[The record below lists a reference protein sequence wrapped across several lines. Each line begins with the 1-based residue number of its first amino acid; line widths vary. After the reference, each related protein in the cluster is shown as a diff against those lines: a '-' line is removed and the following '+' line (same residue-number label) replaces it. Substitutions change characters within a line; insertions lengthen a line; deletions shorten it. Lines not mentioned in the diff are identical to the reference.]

1 MKITR
6 IHITQEKENKLK
18 EGSKIENKLVIIIL
32 NYQGRSLE
40 TDFKGL
46 EETRPAKE
54 KELINKEIE

>member
-32 NYQGRSLE
+32 GYQGRSPE

-46 EETRPAKE
+46 EEARPAKE